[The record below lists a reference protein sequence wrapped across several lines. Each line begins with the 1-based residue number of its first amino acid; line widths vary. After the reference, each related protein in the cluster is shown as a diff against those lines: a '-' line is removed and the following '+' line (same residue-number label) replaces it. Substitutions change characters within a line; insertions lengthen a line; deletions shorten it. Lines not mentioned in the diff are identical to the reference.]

1 MSAIIRFDRI
11 SLYSSDRSDQ
21 FESFVRERLFPTMT
35 SAYRQLTRK
44 TIASLGDQALLR
56 EGPDGAGDGAGYV
69 WTSAWLGLPNAVK
82 DKDFEGVFMGEKE
95 DVKAVLRELEGFGR
109 REEPQVYQCLAGSLN
124 LLPESPG

>member
-21 FESFVRERLFPTMT
+21 FDSFVRERLFPTMT
-35 SAYRQLTRK
+35 SAYSHLTRK

-56 EGPDGAGDGAGYV
+56 EGPDGAGYV
-69 WTSAWLGLPNAVK
+69 WTSVWSGPLNAVK

-95 DVKAVLRELEGFGR
+95 DVEAVLRELERFGC

-124 LLPESPG
+124 LLPEGPG